1 MSRWDQL
8 LKKHAVREATLRHR
22 AKRYGVAEIAK
33 MCSISRQDAKAFAK
47 WLRANAETKPDSEP
61 RETLDGKID
70 EGDSYTLNK
79 ASGTY
84 VFYLSKASAPVVLSV
99 DRVNAIVAD
108 YSSAVGK
115 PASVNQISR
124 AHEMP
129 RSTVI
134 GVLRALGVTH
144 DSLPWTKEHI
154 EGATLEGLRKEA
166 AELRTLDV
174 YKAIER
180 DKWRRVQKDADKW
193 QRFNER
199 VVEPSRQWFKE
210 HAPQYDPPRLNL
222 HKAREEFACL
232 VGLTDEHFG
241 KYAGAYTGARWDR
254 KTQKRQTMKV
264 LERLIGRVATLG
276 RPVKVIIPI
285 GSDGLHIDTID
296 GKTTRGTP
304 QDVDGHPRELI
315 ADWISFKAEQ
325 IDLLTQFGAS
335 VEGWLCPGNHD
346 AMASIWLCAALEGWF
361 AKNDR
366 VTFRGLDDL
375 NPIQADL
382 FGDTLIALY
391 HGDRLDVRALS
402 QVIPRDFSSIW
413 GESRWRYLFTGH
425 YHSDREIQTRS
436 DLIVKRL
443 PTICGSDDW
452 HYQSGYKG
460 RRSLQA
466 HVITKRGGLVQSFD
480 EPIFSDD

>member
-1 MSRWDQL
+1 MKRWQTL
-8 LKKHAVREATLRHR
+8 IEQHAKRAKTLRHKAR
-22 AKRYGVAEIAK
+22 VYSVGEIATI
-33 MCSISRQDAKAFAK
+33 CELSRTDAKQFAK
-47 WLRANAETKPDSEP
+47 WLRDTDEDAPAPVEA
-61 RETLDGKID
+61 LDGQID
-70 EGDSYTLNK
+70 DRDSYTLNRT
-79 ASGTY
+79 SGTY
-84 VFYLSKASAPVVLSV
+84 VFNLSKASAPVVLSV

-108 YSSAVGK
+108 YSNTVGK

-124 AHEMP
+124 AHEIP
-129 RSTVI
+129 RATVI

-144 DSLPWTKEHI
+144 DSLPFTREHI
-154 EGATLEGLRKEA
+154 EANTLDDLRTQA
-166 AELRTLDV
+166 NELRTLDV

-180 DKWRRVQKDADKW
+180 DKWQRIQKDADKW

-199 VVEPSRQWFKE
+199 VVEPARTWFKE
-210 HAPQYDPPRLNL
+210 HAPKYDPPRLSL
-222 HKAREEFACL
+222 HKAREEYAVI

-241 KYAGAYTGARWDR
+241 KYAGKYTGAKWDR
-254 KTQKRQTMKV
+254 KTQKRATMRV
-264 LERLIGRVATLG
+264 LERLISRVASLG
-276 RPVKVIIPI
+276 RPVRVIIPI

-315 ADWISFKAEQ
+315 ADWIAFKAEQ
-325 IDLLTQFGAS
+325 IDLLAQFGAT

-361 AKNDR
+361 ANNDR
-366 VTFRGLDDL
+366 VTFRGLSDL
-375 NPIQADL
+375 NPIQCDT

-402 QVIPRDFSSIW
+402 QIIPRDFASKW
-413 GESRWRYLFTGH
+413 GASKWRYMFTGH
-425 YHSDREIQTRS
+425 FHSDREIQTRS

-466 HVITKRGGLVQSFD
+466 HVVTRRGGLVQSFD
-480 EPIFSDD
+480 EPILDADT